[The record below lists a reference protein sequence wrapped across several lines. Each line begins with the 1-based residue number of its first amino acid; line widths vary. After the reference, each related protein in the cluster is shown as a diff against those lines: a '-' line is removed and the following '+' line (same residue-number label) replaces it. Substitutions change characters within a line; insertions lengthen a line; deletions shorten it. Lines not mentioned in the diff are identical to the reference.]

1 MSDTGIVDE
10 FVTLAAQAAAA
21 VVSAMATDAW
31 QGVRDTVAGLF
42 HTSRRRKF
50 ALRAR
55 LDADASVLAMASES
69 PSASAREAARASLLD
84 AWTRELASLL
94 RQDPSRREPLAELV
108 AAYGG
113 TPTRQAREG
122 SRALMSHDEST
133 RLAAV
138 GGEAL
143 VRAMPTP
150 SWLTARDQALA
161 WFGRVAPD
169 RIELYRSWLD
179 GNVAELRDAEPA
191 ELEDVRRELVAL
203 WRRQLAELL
212 VGHPTEA
219 GELRRFIDRFSAAPS
234 DERSGGKTMTNIA
247 RDHSTLF
254 AVMDG
259 SIHQHYDSD
268 NDSGADSDSD
278 AGNEGG

>member
-31 QGVRDTVAGLF
+31 QGVRDTVAELF
-42 HTSRRRKF
+42 HTSRRRRV

-55 LDADASVLAMASES
+55 LDADASVLALASES
-69 PSASAREAARASLLD
+69 PSAPAREAARASLLD

-94 RQDPSRREPLAELV
+94 HQDPSRRAPLAGLV
-108 AAYGG
+108 AVYGDA
-113 TPTRQAREG
+113 PTRQAREG
-122 SRALMSHDEST
+122 NRTLMTREEST

-150 SWLTARDQALA
+150 SWPTARDQALT

-191 ELEDVRRELVAL
+191 DLEDVRRELTAL

-212 VGHPTEA
+212 VGHPAEA
-219 GELRRFIDRFSAAPS
+219 GELRRFIDRFSAVPS

-247 RDHSTLF
+247 RDRSTLF

-259 SIHQHYDSD
+259 GIHQHYGSD
-268 NDSGADSDSD
+268 NDSGADNDND
-278 AGNEGG
+278 RDEGG